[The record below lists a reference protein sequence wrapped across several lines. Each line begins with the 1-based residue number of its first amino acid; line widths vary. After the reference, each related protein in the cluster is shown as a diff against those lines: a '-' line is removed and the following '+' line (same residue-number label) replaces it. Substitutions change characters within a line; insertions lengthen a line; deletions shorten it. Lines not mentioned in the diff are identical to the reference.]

1 MCIAMATPTTIRMR
15 THTATTT
22 EMMVP
27 LLGLNGRQSGW
38 CVDFFKTQRVRAL
51 AHACHTMSS
60 GAPSGAGIVTLSFDL
75 LHSLPVRGGCIGVAH
90 ALRRMVV
97 CGGKPS
103 LGVVPR
109 GVDLG

>member
-1 MCIAMATPTTIRMR
+1 M
-15 THTATTT
+15 
-22 EMMVP
+22 
-27 LLGLNGRQSGW
+27 
-38 CVDFFKTQRVRAL
+38 RAL

-60 GAPSGAGIVTLSFDL
+60 GAPSGAGIATLSFVL
-75 LHSLPVRGGCIGVAH
+75 LRSLPVRGGCIGVAH

-109 GVDLG
+109 GSGSRLGAVDVSHVLWVGGFLFEGVVDPGFVGGCLRAVDFFLAQGGGFF